1 MAEPYKILF
10 LEDSLDDIGLMK
22 RELNLANVNYIAKH
36 VCTKEDF
43 LAELSSFNPNII
55 LADYS
60 LPSFTGMDAFRL
72 INGNTM
78 AFILVTGALS
88 EQLAI
93 DCMNEGIDDFIMKSS
108 FKRLPSALIKAVEK
122 KKTEQQR
129 DKMTSDLIQRN
140 KDLEQ
145 FAYIVS
151 HNLRG
156 SVANILGLFNLW
168 DPEKRNKHEQKY
180 IYEGIRFSVKKL
192 DDVITDLNYILQ
204 VKREINEHRET
215 VIFANV
221 IKDIKVGIYT
231 MIKKEKARIK
241 YSFDEAD
248 RILTI
253 KSYLQSIFY
262 NLIVNSIKYK
272 KEEEAPLIEINSRC
286 EKDSILIHFKDNG
299 IGIDMEKNGDK
310 IFGLYKRFS
319 ETQEGKGM
327 GLFMVKTQVE
337 ALSGE
342 IEINSEPGKG
352 TEFII
357 RLPVNGP
364 TAGSTSPL

>member
-1 MAEPYKILF
+1 MTEEYRILF
-10 LEDSLDDIGLMK
+10 LEDSMDDIGLMK
-22 RELNLANVNYIAKH
+22 RELDRADIKYSARNVS
-36 VCTKEDF
+36 TKEDF
-43 LAELSSFNPNII
+43 LEEFNSFNPNIV

-60 LPSFTGMDAFRL
+60 LPSFTGMDAYRL
-72 INGNTM
+72 IDHHNV

-93 DCMNEGIDDFIMKSS
+93 DCVNEGIDDFIMKSS
-108 FKRLPSALIKAVEK
+108 FRRLPSAFIRAIEK
-122 KKTEQQR
+122 KKAEAQR
-129 DKMTSDLIQRN
+129 TKMTNDLIQRN

-168 DPEKRNKHEQKY
+168 DPEKRNKNEQKY

-204 VKREINEHRET
+204 VKREINEKREK
-215 VIFANV
+215 VVFATM

-231 MIKKEKARIK
+231 LIKKEQAKIK
-241 YSFDEAD
+241 YSFEDAPS
-248 RILTI
+248 ILTI
-253 KSYLQSIFY
+253 KSYLQSILY
-262 NLIVNSIKYK
+262 NLIVNSIKYRK
-272 KEEEAPLIEINSRC
+272 PDEAPMIEISSRI
-286 EKDSILIHFKDNG
+286 EKEAVVLHYKDNG
-299 IGIDMEKNGDK
+299 IGIDLEKNGDK
-310 IFGLYKRFS
+310 IFGLYKRFT
-319 ETQEGKGM
+319 ETQEGKSM

-342 IEINSEPGKG
+342 IKVSSAPGHG
-352 TEFII
+352 TEFTIT
-357 RLPVNGP
+357 LPLNVKADP
-364 TAGSTSPL
+364 ALPL

>member
-1 MAEPYKILF
+1 MTADYKILF
-10 LEDSLDDIGLMK
+10 LEDSPDDVGLMQ
-22 RELNLANVNYIAKH
+22 RELSLAGIKYAARH
-36 VCTKEDF
+36 VSTKEDF
-43 LAELSSFNPNII
+43 LTEFERFGPHII

-72 INGNTM
+72 IKGNNV

-108 FKRLPSALIKAVEK
+108 FKRLPSALLKAIDK
-122 KKTEQQR
+122 KKAELQR
-129 DKMTSDLIQRN
+129 DKMTNDLIQRN

-192 DDVITDLNYILQ
+192 DDVISDLNYILQ
-204 VKREINEHRET
+204 VKREVNENRET
-215 VIFANV
+215 VVFANL

-241 YSFDEAD
+241 YTFDEAES
-248 RILTI
+248 ILTI

-272 KEEEAPLIEINSRC
+272 KEEEDPLIEISSSI
-286 EKDSILIHFKDNG
+286 EKDMIVIRFKDNG
-299 IGIDMEKNGDK
+299 MGIDMEKNGDK
-310 IFGLYKRFS
+310 IFGLYKRFT
-319 ETQEGKGM
+319 EAQEGKGM

-337 ALSGE
+337 ALSGK
-342 IEINSEPGKG
+342 IEVKSEPGKG
-352 TEFII
+352 SEFCIQ
-357 RLPVNGP
+357 LPLHA
-364 TAGSTSPL
+364 TADSALPL